1 MKTLL
6 AALALAPLLAIAAPV
21 VDGGKAESQAAGAV
35 QAEPA
40 QVMVMLPLPAPHFR
54 AEAAYSGSYTTDPGR
69 RGRRK
74 TAQDLAQEHG
84 LRLVDDWPMPLL
96 GVDCYVFTVPAG
108 ADPKRVATL
117 LDADRRVEWAQPVAS
132 FRMLGGAD
140 AGDPLYPV
148 QPAGTAW
155 KLVDLHRTATG
166 RRTVVAVVDSGVDA
180 SHPDLAGQVLH
191 SQNFIAGQPYAA
203 EAHGT
208 AVAGIIAARAGNG
221 VGVRGVAPDARLLAL
236 RACRERTG
244 AAAQCD
250 TFSLAK
256 ALNFAIQRSPNVINL
271 SLSGPS
277 DRLLQRLLDVAMSRS
292 IQVVGAVD
300 PVAAD
305 GGFPASWP
313 GVLAVSDRAEPRAL
327 AAPGADIPVLLPG
340 GRFGVQTGS
349 SYAAAHVSG
358 LLALMG
364 ELRPGATIAHP
375 VSAKLDACEALS
387 KVSASCLC
395 SCPVTRVSTALRQP

>member
-6 AALALAPLLAIAAPV
+6 AALALVPLLAAAAPTPA
-21 VDGGKAESQAAGAV
+21 DGRAAPADGAAA

-84 LRLVDDWPMPLL
+84 LKLVDDWPMPLL
-96 GVDCYVFTVPAG
+96 GIDCYVFTLPAG
-108 ADPKRVATL
+108 ADPQRVAAA

-132 FRMLGGAD
+132 FHMLGGRD

-148 QPAGTAW
+148 QPASTAW
-155 KLVDLHRTATG
+155 KLVDLHRAATG
-166 RRTVVAVVDSGVDA
+166 RHTVVAVVDSGVDA
-180 SHPDLAGQVLH
+180 SHPDLAGQVAH
-191 SQNFIAGQPYAA
+191 SQNFVAGQPFAA

-221 VGVRGVAPDARLLAL
+221 VGIRGVAPDARLLAL
-236 RACRERTG
+236 RACRERAG

-277 DRLLQRLLDVAMSRS
+277 DRLLQRLLDAAMSRS

-300 PVAAD
+300 PAAAD

-313 GVLAVSDRAEPRAL
+313 GVLAVSDRSERRAL

-364 ELRPGATIAHP
+364 ELRPGATITHP
-375 VSAKLDACEALS
+375 ANATLDACEALS

>member
-1 MKTLL
+1 MRTLL

-21 VDGGKAESQAAGAV
+21 PVAVQEDPGSAAA

-74 TAQDLAQEHG
+74 TAEALAQEHG

-96 GVDCYVFTVPAG
+96 GVDCYVFTLPAG
-108 ADPKRVATL
+108 ADPQRIAAQ
-117 LDADRRVEWAQPVAS
+117 LDADRRVEWAQAVAS
-132 FRMLGGAD
+132 FHMLGGAD
-140 AGDPLYPV
+140 AGDPLYPA
-148 QPAGTAW
+148 QPVGAVW
-155 KLVDLHRTATG
+155 KLVDLHRAATG

-180 SHPDLAGQVLH
+180 SHPDLAGQVAH
-191 SQNFIAGQPYAA
+191 SQNFVAGQPYAP

-236 RACRERTG
+236 RACRERAG

-256 ALNFAIQRSPNVINL
+256 ALSFAIERSPNVINL

-277 DRLLQRLLDVAMSRS
+277 DRLLQRLLDVAMARS

-300 PVAAD
+300 PVAPD

-313 GVLAVSDRAEPRAL
+313 GVLAVSDRSERRGL

-364 ELRPGATIAHP
+364 ELRPGATFAHP
-375 VSAKLDACEALS
+375 ASTRLDACEALS

>member
-6 AALALAPLLAIAAPV
+6 AALALAPLVTIAAPAPAAAQEAPAAV
-21 VDGGKAESQAAGAV
+21 PRAES
-35 QAEPA
+35 A

-74 TAQDLAQEHG
+74 TAQELAQQHG
-84 LRLVDDWPMPLL
+84 LKLVDDWPMPLL
-96 GVDCYVFTVPAG
+96 GVDCYVFTLPAG
-108 ADPKRVATL
+108 VDPERVAAL

-140 AGDPLYPV
+140 GGDPLYPA

-155 KLVDLHRTATG
+155 KLADLHRAATG
-166 RRTVVAVVDSGVDA
+166 RHTVVAVVDSGVDA
-180 SHPDLAGQVLH
+180 SHPDLAGQVAH
-191 SQNFIAGQPYAA
+191 SQNFVTGQPFEA

-221 VGVRGVAPDARLLAL
+221 VGIRGVAPDARLLAL
-236 RACRERTG
+236 RACRERAG
-244 AAAQCD
+244 APAQCD

-300 PVAAD
+300 PMAAD

-313 GVLAVSDRAEPRAL
+313 GVLAVSDRSERRAL

-364 ELRPGATIAHP
+364 ELRPGATLAHP
-375 VSAKLDACEALS
+375 ASAKLDACEALS
-387 KVSASCLC
+387 KVSPSCLC